1 MALLNRPP
9 DFKPAWW
16 LPGGHLQT
24 LWPSLRKRKIKIPLE
39 RERLPLPDGDF
50 LDLDWVTGN
59 AGAPIVLILHGLEGS
74 IESSYAKGMLNALK
88 NSGLRG
94 VFMHFRGCS
103 GEHNRS
109 VQSYHAGETKD
120 LGFFLQTF
128 NQREPLTQ
136 IAAIGY
142 SLGGNV
148 LLKYLG
154 ETQVDNSI
162 CCAVA
167 ISVPFLLNR
176 CADKLQRGFSSIY
189 QKHFLSLLRN
199 KILDKA
205 KSILLPIDL
214 KSMAKIKNLW
224 DFDNA
229 VTAKIHGFKD
239 AKDYYEKSSSFSYLS
254 KIKKKTLI
262 VHAWNDP
269 FLYLDAIPP
278 KDQIPVNVQL
288 EMQQSGGHVGF
299 IAGGLPWKPKYWLEE
314 RVPTYIQENLVYTL
328 RD

>member
-1 MALLNRPP
+1 MRNN
-9 DFKPAWW
+9 FKPAWW

-24 LWPSLRKRKIKIPLE
+24 LWPSLRKRKIDISLV
-39 RERLPLPDGDF
+39 RERLLLPDGDF
-50 LDLDWVTGN
+50 LDLDWTTSN

-109 VQSYHAGETKD
+109 IQSYHAGETKD
-120 LGFFLQTF
+120 VGYVLQTF
-128 NQREPLTQ
+128 SQREPFTQ
-136 IAAIGY
+136 IAVIGF

-154 ETQVDNSI
+154 ETQMDNPI
-162 CCAVA
+162 CCATV

-176 CADKLQRGFSSIY
+176 FADKIQRRGSFIY
-189 QKHFLSLLRN
+189 QKYLLSRLRN

-205 KSILLPIDL
+205 RSIALPIDL
-214 KSMAKIKNLW
+214 ENLDRLKNFW
-224 DFDNA
+224 DFDNE

-239 AKDYYEKSSSFSYLS
+239 AKDYYEKSSSFHYLS
-254 KIKKKTLI
+254 KIKRKTLLI
-262 VHAWNDP
+262 HAFNDP
-269 FLYLDAIPP
+269 FLPLDAIP
-278 KDQIPVNVQL
+278 DQNQLPMNVQL
-288 EMQQSGGHVGF
+288 ELLKSGGHMGF
-299 IAGGLPWKPKYWLEE
+299 MSGALPWHPKYWLEE
-314 RVPTYIQENLVYTL
+314 RVPSYIQENLLTKS
-328 RD
+328 